1 MSKKSHYAGKKTRAH
16 LASGTRSAVVRE
28 VPVYEPKI
36 PVEYGKPFIVMEDGE
51 KNTFAY
57 NGSAWVSY
65 KMTMAECKLECQV
78 KELPQKVNGKVRFE
92 VREPIAKK

>member
-16 LASGTRSAVVRE
+16 LAGGTRTAVVRE
-28 VPVYEPKI
+28 VVVYERKE
-36 PVEYGKPFIVMEDGE
+36 PVEYGKAFIVMEDGE

-57 NGSAWVSY
+57 NGSAWVNY

-78 KELPQKVNGKVRFE
+78 KELPQKVNGKIRYE
-92 VREPIAKK
+92 VREPIVKK